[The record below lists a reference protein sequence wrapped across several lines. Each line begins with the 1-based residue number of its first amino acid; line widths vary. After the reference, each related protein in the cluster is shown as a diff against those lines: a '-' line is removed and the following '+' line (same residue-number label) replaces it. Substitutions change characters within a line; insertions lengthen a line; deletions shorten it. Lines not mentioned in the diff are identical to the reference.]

1 MVTSGKVYFLH
12 GTFSTETN
20 IRSLIIITNMKSSIL
35 SIILTM
41 TLTLLSSQDEEQE
54 INEGHLY
61 QEERD
66 RKENLWKVLG
76 EDPDKAYTNCF
87 GNP

>member
-1 MVTSGKVYFLH
+1 
-12 GTFSTETN
+12 
-20 IRSLIIITNMKSSIL
+20 
-35 SIILTM
+35 M